1 MKELFALAAL
11 ALMLAGCATQAPVN
25 GQGAK
30 PGPHQTERNVD
41 QDLRNNEIPQPGRS
55 SDFDNDWGREKAPD
69 RGNEGHENQGSL
81 WPWPGSGLSGG
92 ATYPGGH
99 SWGY

>member
-1 MKELFALAAL
+1 MSELFALIAA
-11 ALMLAGCATQAPVN
+11 ALMLAGCAIREPAK
-25 GQGAK
+25 GQSAM
-30 PGPHQTERNVD
+30 PGSNQMERSAD
-41 QDLRNNEIPQPGRS
+41 QDLRNNEIPQPGRP